1 MSLPSLKEMTKS
13 KEVKIGHYVGEFVTP
28 GIGHILAAAKCD
40 YVFLIWNILGLA
52 LKL

>member
-1 MSLPSLKEMTKS
+1 MSSLLKEMTKS

-28 GIGHILAAAKCD
+28 GIGIYLLLLNVIM
-40 YVFLIWNILGLA
+40 YFLIWNILGLA